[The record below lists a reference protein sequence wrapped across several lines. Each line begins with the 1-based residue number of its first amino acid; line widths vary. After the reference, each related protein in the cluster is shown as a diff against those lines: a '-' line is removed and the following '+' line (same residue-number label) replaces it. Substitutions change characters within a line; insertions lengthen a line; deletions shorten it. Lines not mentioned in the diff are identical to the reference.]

1 MLSKTL
7 TRDSRVLI
15 LASMDNF
22 LEYVKRRKVALR
34 KELAEL
40 EAAERVYLQSG
51 ATSGEPALPLYH
63 TGGGSRPTIKKA
75 IVQVLEEVYPMGL
88 TALEILDRLNRR
100 WWRGDLKRTSLS
112 PQITRLKN
120 DEKVVNERG
129 SWKAVKENAPEAG
142 KPSGANNSAGS
153 A

>member
-1 MLSKTL
+1 
-7 TRDSRVLI
+7 
-15 LASMDNF
+15 MDNF

-40 EAAERVYLQSG
+40 EAAERIYRQSG
-51 ATSGEPALPLYH
+51 ASDQDATLPLNL
-63 TGGGSRPTIKKA
+63 SPQMPRPTIKEG
-75 IVQVLEEVYPMGL
+75 IVQLLEEVYPMGL

-100 WWRGDLKRTSLS
+100 WWRGELKRTSLS

-120 DEKVVNERG
+120 DGKVENERG
-129 SWKAVKENAPEAG
+129 AWKSVKKDAPEAG
-142 KPSGANNSAGS
+142 EPPGAHNSTGS